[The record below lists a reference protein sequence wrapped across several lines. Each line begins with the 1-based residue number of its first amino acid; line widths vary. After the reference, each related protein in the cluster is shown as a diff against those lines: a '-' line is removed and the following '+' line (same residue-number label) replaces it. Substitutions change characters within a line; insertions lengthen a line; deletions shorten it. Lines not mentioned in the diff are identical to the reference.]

1 MRIHPFTH
9 FEKKM
14 SPRSLHP
21 IICHTFSI
29 CCCNEAWTCHNM
41 ILVFSLFVSQL
52 NKVQNDFALLNQII
66 FAFLKQIRAHC
77 ANGSN

>member
-1 MRIHPFTH
+1 
-9 FEKKM
+9 
-14 SPRSLHP
+14 
-21 IICHTFSI
+21 
-29 CCCNEAWTCHNM
+29 M
-41 ILVFSLFVSQL
+41 ILVFPLFVSQL